1 MIRKL
6 TLMVMVLTSAMSA
19 RTLAAQSPAAPKVGE
34 MGFFAGVWKGK
45 GEMRDGPSSPF
56 KAISGGET
64 CRWAAGG
71 AALVCEEK
79 ETGPGGGW
87 TGIYLLGYEE
97 KQDTYTLYGIESPGT
112 VVRGTGKLENG
123 VWLWTVENVTGGSSS
138 PARYTF
144 RADGKNS
151 RIMLVE
157 APDASGKWFTV
168 ANHRYTRTS
177 K

>member
-1 MIRKL
+1 MARNL
-6 TLMVMVLTSAMSA
+6 VSVLMLLVAVNV
-19 RTLAAQSPAAPKVGE
+19 RVVEAQQSSAPKVGQL
-34 MGFFAGVWKGK
+34 GFYVGK
-45 GEMRDGPSSPF
+45 WSGRGLMRDAPNGVF
-56 KAISGGET
+56 KAIRGGET

-87 TGIYLLGYEE
+87 NGIYLLGYDE
-97 KQDTYTLYGIESPGT
+97 KADSYTLFGIESPGT
-112 VVRGTGKLENG
+112 VVRGTGKLENS
-123 VWLWTVENVTGGSSS
+123 VWTWTAESVTGGSSS

>member
-1 MIRKL
+1 MIRKSIL
-6 TLMVMVLTSAMSA
+6 LIASMILAGSGNAAGQQGSAPKIGKLGFYVGAWTGRGLM
-19 RTLAAQSPAAPKVGE
+19 RDNPAAV
-34 MGFFAGVWKGK
+34 
-45 GEMRDGPSSPF
+45 F
-56 KAISGGET
+56 KRINGRET

-71 AALVCEEK
+71 AAVLCEER

-87 TGIYLLGYEE
+87 NGVYLLGYDE
-97 KQDTYTLYGIESPGT
+97 KQDTYTLFGIEEPGT
-112 VVRGTGKLENG
+112 VVRGTGKLDNK
-123 VWLWTVENVTGGSSS
+123 VWHWTAESITAGSSG

-144 RADGKNS
+144 TGDGKKS
-151 RIMLVE
+151 RMMVVE